1 MRYGVFLPPFD
12 ELADARLL
20 AELAA
25 RAEAAGWDGVFLW
38 DHVLYRAPVVAIA
51 DPWIAL
57 AAMAV
62 ATRRIILGALVTPLA
77 RRRPWIVARQV
88 TTLDRLAEG
97 RLVLGGGLGTDRSGR
112 ELSSFGEELD
122 DRRRAAM
129 LDEALALIQQLLTGE
144 DVSYHGH
151 HYVADWVRMRPRPY
165 GDRIVPVWMAAV
177 WPHLKPVRRALDYQ
191 GLFLIGTDRPADVA
205 KVAEIVSQERTRT
218 DGFELVVEGGP
229 EDDPAPM
236 EASGATWWLVGFE
249 PFTLERSAVEAAIDR
264 GPPLSSPISEHPSG
278 R

>member
-1 MRYGVFLPPFD
+1 VRYGVFLPPFD
-12 ELADARLL
+12 GLADAGVL
-20 AELAA
+20 AELAT
-25 RAEAAGWDGVFLW
+25 RAEVAGWDGVFLW

-62 ATRRIILGALVTPLA
+62 ASRRIILGALVTPLA

-88 TTLDRLAEG
+88 ITLDRLAEG
-97 RLVLGGGLGTDRSGR
+97 RLVLGAGLGTDHSGR

-129 LDEALALIQQLLTGE
+129 LDEALALVRQLLTGE

-151 HYVADWVRMRPRPY
+151 HYLADGVRMRPRPY
-165 GDRIVPVWMAAV
+165 GDRVVPVWMAAV
-177 WPHLKPVRRALDYQ
+177 WPHLKPVRRALNYQ

-205 KVAEIVSQERTRT
+205 KVAEIVSKERTRT
-218 DGFELVVEGGP
+218 DAFELVVEGGP

-236 EASGATWWLVGFE
+236 EASGASWWLVGFE
-249 PFTLERSAVEAAIDR
+249 PFTLEKSAVEAVIDR
-264 GPPLSSPISEHPSG
+264 GPPSPRFSEHPSG

>member
-1 MRYGVFLPPFD
+1 VRYGVFLPPFD

-151 HYVADWVRMRPRPY
+151 HYVADGVRMRPRPY

>member
-165 GDRIVPVWMAAV
+165 GDRILPVWMAAV

-205 KVAEIVSQERTRT
+205 KVAEIVSKEGTRT